1 MSTDTID
8 LDHLTENDTR
18 YDEIFLSVLQ
28 SQGKIEPFIDCFFK
42 FLYRRYLLLCLIVTY
57 HNFLIGKATSESHLK
72 A

>member
-42 FLYRRYLLLCLIVTY
+42 FLYRRYLLLCLIVT
-57 HNFLIGKATSESHLK
+57 TSESHLK
-72 A
+72 AKIYFSRIE